1 MKIHNLVN
9 PLYWLEFF
17 TFYGGGKG
25 RGGFSD
31 IRNVRTTDAAE
42 PVVPPPPVIVD
53 PIEDM
58 GTGGEPTSVSLPPPS
73 PVIGYPV
80 APSQQP
86 QQQQQQSNPFA
97 ALQQYSN
104 ALRGVPQTPFVNS
117 PMQMGV
123 GSYNMPVMRGY
134 GMSRMGGFGM
144 SPMMGGYG
152 MMPMMGYGGYG
163 MPFGGG
169 GLMSLFGAY
178 R

>member
-1 MKIHNLVN
+1 MKIHNLIN

-42 PVVPPPPVIVD
+42 PVASPPPVIKDPMDDYAVVPPPPVIVD

-58 GTGGEPTSVSLPPPS
+58 GTGGEPIPTSLPSPP
-73 PVIGYPV
+73 P
-80 APSQQP
+80 QQPP
-86 QQQQQQSNPFA
+86 QQQANPFA
-97 ALQQYSN
+97 MGLRQYSN
-104 ALRGVPQTPFVNS
+104 ALRGVPQTSFANPY
-117 PMQMGV
+117 MQMGV
-123 GSYNMPVMRGY
+123 GSYNMPVMGGY

-144 SPMMGGYG
+144 S
-152 MMPMMGYGGYG
+152 PMMGYGGYG

-178 R
+178 K